1 MPINK
6 GIFFIAGLALLLLP
20 FCNQPSGG
28 EIGWI
33 DQNYDVALAKA
44 ETDDKLIMIDVYTD
58 WCAPCKKMDKE
69 TFPAEEVVNRAANFV
84 NLKLDAEKGQGPE
97 VQRKF
102 GVTAYPTILFV
113 NGKGELVHT
122 VVGLQSAQQL
132 AAEMDKALDKV
143 S

>member
-33 DQNYDVALAKA
+33 DQNYDAALAKA

>member
-132 AAEMDKALDKV
+132 AAEMDKALEKV